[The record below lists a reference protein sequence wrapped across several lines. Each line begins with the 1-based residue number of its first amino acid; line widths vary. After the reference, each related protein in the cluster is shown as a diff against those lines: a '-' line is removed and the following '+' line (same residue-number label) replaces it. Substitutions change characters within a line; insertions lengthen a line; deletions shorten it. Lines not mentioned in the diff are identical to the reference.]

1 MVNPSWTVPPSILKS
16 QFLPGLARDPNYA
29 ARLGYQVVKRGNG
42 IAIRQPPGERNAL
55 GFIKF
60 MFPNDHAVYLHDTP
74 NRTLFSRSERALSH
88 GCVRVDDPFRFAQM
102 VLGPRWPTERLKGL
116 IGKGERSVML
126 PEKIPVHLAYFTLEA
141 DGTGALRSLPDL
153 YGVNARV
160 KVALGLSNEALPPEA
175 GHKPKVAKP
184 AGTPSGAPAAAPRRD
199 RDLAQ
204 QQAAPRPAPRRP
216 VATATEPQEPA
227 VVQPAPDYFGETG
240 AIRRGWW

>member
-1 MVNPSWTVPPSILKS
+1 
-16 QFLPGLARDPNYA
+16 
-29 ARLGYQVVKRGNG
+29 
-42 IAIRQPPGERNAL
+42 
-55 GFIKF
+55 
-60 MFPNDHAVYLHDTP
+60 
-74 NRTLFSRSERALSH
+74 
-88 GCVRVDDPFRFAQM
+88 
-102 VLGPRWPTERLKGL
+102 
-116 IGKGERSVML
+116 
-126 PEKIPVHLAYFTLEA
+126 
-141 DGTGALRSLPDL
+141 
-153 YGVNARV
+153 V